1 MKKRNIVIIGGD
13 KRQKY
18 LKNYLLANGFEV
30 SSYGLFDWDD
40 EENKLKSIIKN
51 DSVIVLPLPATRNDK
66 TIVMPFSKKEIT
78 IDSIISHLGKENL
91 VFGGIIKGEL
101 LSRLR
106 ETEIPFVDYYNTSFV
121 EKNAV
126 LTAFGTLKI
135 ILEHIDFAL
144 PMGKYA
150 ITGYGKVAKEVS
162 NLLTSLSCDVTVFA
176 RNPSQQED
184 AKIKGCKAYSLYI
197 LQENISNYD
206 FIINTIPS
214 EVITEEILQNIRTDA
229 KIIELASAPYGVDF
243 DLARKHNVHIVKAFG
258 LPGKY
263 TPKTAGEIIG
273 KQIEEYLKWEGTQW
287 KIKRWDSLCVVLFVP
302 LKK

>member
-1 MKKRNIVIIGGD
+1 MRNIVIVGGD

-18 LKNYLLANGFEV
+18 LKEYLTAKGFEV

-40 EENKLKSIIKN
+40 DADKLKGMITDN
-51 DSVIVLPLPATRNDK
+51 SVIILPLPATRNDK
-66 TIVMPFSKKEIT
+66 TVNMPFSKKEISV
-78 IDSIISHLGKENL
+78 DRLLSFLGKKNL

-106 ETEIPFVDYYNTSFV
+106 ETNISYVDYFDDDLI

-135 ILEHIDFAL
+135 LLEHIDFAL
-144 PMGKYA
+144 PLGKIA
-150 ITGYGKVAKEVS
+150 ITGYGRVSKETVTV
-162 NLLTSLSCDVTVFA
+162 LKSLSCDVTVFA
-176 RNPSQQED
+176 RSSSQRED
-184 AKIKGCKAYSLYI
+184 AEIHGVCALPLSMLSSQACEFDI
-197 LQENISNYD
+197 
-206 FIINTIPS
+206 IINTIPS
-214 EVITEEILQNIRTDA
+214 QIIDENTIKSMRKEG

-243 DLARKHNVHIVKAFG
+243 ELARKNGIDVIKAFG

-273 KQIEEYLKWEGTQW
+273 KRIEDRIQREE
-287 KIKRWDSLCVVLFVP
+287 
-302 LKK
+302 

>member
-1 MKKRNIVIIGGD
+1 MKNRKIIIVGGD

-18 LKNYLLANGFEV
+18 LKEYLENEGFSV

-40 EENKLKSIIKN
+40 DTDKLKSTIDENAVII
-51 DSVIVLPLPATRNDK
+51 LPLPATRNGK
-66 TIVMPFSKKEIT
+66 TINMPFSKKEIT
-78 IDSIISHLGKENL
+78 VDRLLSFLGKDNL

-106 ETEIPFVDYYNTSFV
+106 ETDIPFVDYYDESFI

-144 PMGKYA
+144 PMGEYA
-150 ITGYGKVAKEVS
+150 VTGYGRVAKETV
-162 NLLTSLSCDVTVFA
+162 NLLSSLSCNVTVFA
-176 RNPSQQED
+176 RNPSQRED
-184 AKIKGCKAYSLYI
+184 ANIKGSKAYPITSLSSLANRFDI
-197 LQENISNYD
+197 
-206 FIINTIPS
+206 IINTVPYGI
-214 EVITEEILQNIRTDA
+214 ITEDIAKNINE
-229 KIIELASAPYGVDF
+229 KCKVIELASAPYGMDFEIMRKNGVD
-243 DLARKHNVHIVKAFG
+243 VIKAFG

-273 KQIEEYLKWEGTQW
+273 KKIQEYLQKEE
-287 KIKRWDSLCVVLFVP
+287 
-302 LKK
+302 

>member
-1 MKKRNIVIIGGD
+1 MKNRNIVIVGGD

-18 LKNYLLANGFEV
+18 LKEYLSGQGLAV

-40 EENKLKSIIKN
+40 DTDKLKSMIDEN
-51 DSVIVLPLPATRNDK
+51 SVIILPLPATRNGK
-66 TIVMPFSKKEIT
+66 TVNMPFSKKEIEV
-78 IDSIISHLGKENL
+78 DRLLSFLGKENL

-106 ETEIPFVDYYNTSFV
+106 ETDIPYIDYYDEAFI

-144 PMGKYA
+144 PMGKFA
-150 ITGYGKVAKEVS
+150 VTGYGRVAKETAS
-162 NLLTSLSCDVTVFA
+162 LLSSLSCNVTVFA
-176 RNPSQQED
+176 RNPSQRED
-184 AKIKGCKAYSLYI
+184 AMIKGCKAYPITMLSSLAH
-197 LQENISNYD
+197 EYD
-206 FIINTIPS
+206 IIINTVPS
-214 EVITEEILQNIRTDA
+214 QIFTEETSKNINE
-229 KIIELASAPYGVDF
+229 KCKVIELASAPYGMDF
-243 DLARKHNVHIVKAFG
+243 ELMRKNGVEVIKAFG

-273 KQIEEYLKWEGTQW
+273 KRIQQHLQKEE
-287 KIKRWDSLCVVLFVP
+287 
-302 LKK
+302 

>member
-1 MKKRNIVIIGGD
+1 MKKRNIVIVGGD

-18 LKNYLLANGFEV
+18 LKNYLAEKGFDV

-40 EENKLKSIIKN
+40 DNDKLKMIIRP

-66 TIVMPFSKKEIT
+66 TVVMPFSKKEIS
-78 IDSIISHLGKENL
+78 IDRLISFLGKENV

-106 ETEIPFVDYYNTSFV
+106 ETEIPFIDYYDNSFI

-135 ILEHIDFAL
+135 VLEHIDFAL

-150 ITGYGKVAKEVS
+150 ITGYGRVAKEVAS
-162 NLLTSLSCDVTVFA
+162 LLTSLSCDVTVFA
-176 RNPSQQED
+176 RNSSQRED
-184 AKIKGCKAYSLYI
+184 AVIKGCKAKKLDKLSKEI
-197 LQENISNYD
+197 EQYD
-206 FIINTIPS
+206 LIINTIPT
-214 EVITEEILQNIRTDA
+214 EVIDEETLKKVRSEA

-243 DLARKHNVHIVKAFG
+243 EKARRNSVDIVKAFS

-273 KQIEEYLKWEGTQW
+273 NRIEEFSQREETL
-287 KIKRWDSLCVVLFVP
+287 
-302 LKK
+302 